1 LHLSHS
7 HSPAAPTGSNAT
19 TDATAVPALRP
30 QSSFRRLLRDFL
42 IYGAGGVGLQ
52 LLGFVSVPVL
62 TRIFTRA
69 EYGVVETIATISLV
83 IGVFAYLGLDSASQR
98 SFFDYSET
106 QEKQRSQVLST
117 ALWTLVIST
126 SFLAGI
132 CAVFSP
138 VLADFFFNGR
148 YTVVLAL
155 GFAAIPLVSLT
166 TYALEVMRVHHRPR
180 AYAVVAVLGGVASV
194 GSALVLAA
202 VFDYGL
208 KGYYVGL
215 LIGGVASVLLGYT
228 LVRHAVGF
236 HFDRAELE
244 TMLRYGVPL
253 IPVSL
258 SMWVLQLA
266 DRFFVLH
273 YRSLSEL
280 GVYAVGVKLANLLFL
295 AVTGFALAWSPLMLE
310 LHKRDPAGERAFR
323 GRVLTYVTFG
333 LCLGAVV
340 LSVFAREFFLTVT
353 SKSYARAYEVVGLS
367 AGAVVA
373 LGINSV
379 TMSGISIS
387 RRTIHFARYALIA
400 AILNIGLNFVLI
412 PRLGMVGAALATF
425 LSYAALA
432 VLYYAR
438 AQTLDPAPFDLRR
451 VLLTVAVA
459 AGVIALGTFVR
470 IDPLWLSVLA
480 KLALVATFLVAL
492 RLLGVIDRHGLS
504 LLLRSI
510 SKGETAPA

>member
-1 LHLSHS
+1 LSPS
-7 HSPAAPTGSNAT
+7 SSRSPAALTGSSAT
-19 TDATAVPALRP
+19 TDATAVTTPAT
-30 QSSFRRLLRDFL
+30 SNSRRLLRDFL

-62 TRIFTRA
+62 TRIFSRA
-69 EYGVVETIATISLV
+69 EYGVVETIATMSLV

-98 SFFDYSET
+98 SFFDYSEAHERERT
-106 QEKQRSQVLST
+106 RVLST
-117 ALWTLVIST
+117 GLWTLVLST
-126 SFLAGI
+126 GLLAGL
-132 CAVFSP
+132 CAALSP
-138 VLADFFFNGR
+138 AIADVLFHGR
-148 YTVVLAL
+148 YAFVLAL

-166 TYALEVMRVHHRPR
+166 NYALEVMRVHHRPQ
-180 AYAVVAVLGGVASV
+180 AYATVAVFAGVASV

-202 VFDYGL
+202 IFDYGL
-208 KGYYVGL
+208 KGYYAGL
-215 LIGGVASVLLGYT
+215 LVGGLASVLLGYV
-228 LVRHAVGF
+228 LVRDSVGL

-310 LHKRDPAGERAFR
+310 LHKRDQAGERAFR
-323 GRVLTYVTFG
+323 ARVLTYVTFA

-353 SKSYARAYEVVGLS
+353 STSYARAYEVVGLS
-367 AGAVVA
+367 TGAVVA

-387 RRTIHFARYALIA
+387 RRTIHFARYALFA
-400 AILNIGLNFVLI
+400 ALLNIGLNFALI
-412 PRLGMVGAALATF
+412 PPLGMVGAALATF

-432 VLYYAR
+432 VLYYVR
-438 AQTLDPAPFDLRR
+438 AQALDRAPFDLRR
-451 VLLTVAVA
+451 VLLTVTVA
-459 AGVIALGTFVR
+459 ACVIAAGTFVR
-470 IDPLWLSVLA
+470 LDPLWLSFLA
-480 KLALVATFLVAL
+480 KLPLIAAFLVVL
-492 RLLGVIDRHGLS
+492 RLLGVIDRHGLAI
-504 LLLRSI
+504 LLRTI
-510 SKGETAPA
+510 GKGAPTPA